1 MSNYSWSRSTV
12 FCFVLLVSF
21 GLSAG
26 FSHANESKPNVVLI
40 LVDDMG
46 AQDLGCYGST
56 FYETP
61 NIDALA
67 KQGAKFTT
75 AYAACPVCSPTRA
88 ALMTGE
94 NPARVRF
101 TGHITAILRHRYPKH
116 GAIVPPDDNQKLP
129 HEEVTI
135 AELLGDAGYT
145 SMSIGKWHLGPEGYW
160 PTDHGFDVNIAGWTH
175 GAPPAYF
182 FPYYNLQSG
191 HNKNIPTLAL
201 ENGKPGNYLTD
212 RLTTEAIQFIEQKK
226 EKPFF
231 LYLPYYAV
239 HAPFEA
245 KVGLVNKYN
254 EKLKTDTSQKNAT
267 YAAMVDNLDQC
278 VGRIMQALHKSGQD
292 ENTIFVLTSDNGG
305 LSLATNNAPLRE
317 GKGFLYEG
325 GIRVPMLIR
334 YPGHIEAGSQVDTP
348 ASTTDLFATICGL
361 ANVSV
366 PEKVAVDSLNLVPAL
381 NGKAEKNRALH
392 WYYPHYAPQA
402 KMPGAVIRQGD
413 WKLIEFYDPPH
424 VELYNLSQ
432 DVSEKNDLASS
443 MPELTSQM
451 NQQLHTWLKSV
462 DPIMHTA
469 NPDYQP

>member
-1 MSNYSWSRSTV
+1 M
-12 FCFVLLVSF
+12 
-21 GLSAG
+21 
-26 FSHANESKPNVVLI
+26 
-40 LVDDMG
+40 
-46 AQDLGCYGST
+46 
-56 FYETP
+56 
-61 NIDALA
+61 
-67 KQGAKFTT
+67 
-75 AYAACPVCSPTRA
+75 
-88 ALMTGE
+88 
-94 NPARVRF
+94 NPDE
-101 TGHITAILRHRYPKH
+101 I
-116 GAIVPPDDNQKLP
+116 
-129 HEEVTI
+129 TI
-135 AELLGDAGYT
+135 AETLKNVGYKT
-145 SMSIGKWHLGPEGYW
+145 GIFGKWHMGDQWEFLPLRQGSDEYYG
-160 PTDHGFDVNIAGWTH
+160 I
-175 GAPPAYF
+175 
-182 FPYYNLQSG
+182 PYSNDMW
-191 HNKNIPTLAL
+191 
-201 ENGKPGNYLTD
+201 PGNLNNHRHTKEPYTPLTVIRD
-212 RLTTEAIQFIEQKK
+212 EEVIAYVSDGMDQALLSRAIIDEAIEFIDENQA
-226 EKPFF
+226 KPFF

-267 YAAMVDNLDQC
+267 YAAMVENLDQC

-334 YPGHIEAGSQVDTP
+334 YPEQIEAGLEIDTP

-413 WKLIEFYDPPH
+413 WKLIEFYRPPH
-424 VELYNLSQ
+424 VELYNISQ